1 MPSLKKPTK
10 FGRTPYFFSCYC
22 NIFLLF
28 IIVSEEECYNVVFE
42 AAFTWQQRTKDAY
55 KHRQKNNFIHNL
67 IFRTK
72 IKPTKFTTDFF
83 LYSCWN
89 IFKDSFPRELCS
101 LIKAN
106 TLQRTEYKAISNT
119 TYEDRSEVERWSW
132 LSSSVKCG
140 VFSSQNN
147 YITF

>member
-1 MPSLKKPTK
+1 MRCAIPKTHKL
-10 FGRTPYFFSCYC
+10 GRTPYFFSRYC

-72 IKPTKFTTDFF
+72 IKPTKFTTEFF
-83 LYSCWN
+83 LYLCWEH
-89 IFKDSFPRELCS
+89 F
-101 LIKAN
+101 
-106 TLQRTEYKAISNT
+106 
-119 TYEDRSEVERWSW
+119 
-132 LSSSVKCG
+132 
-140 VFSSQNN
+140 
-147 YITF
+147 

>member
-1 MPSLKKPTK
+1 MPSLKTTK
-10 FGRTPYFFSCYC
+10 LERTPCFFSCYC

-72 IKPTKFTTDFF
+72 IKATEFTTETYFF
-83 LYSCWN
+83 
-89 IFKDSFPRELCS
+89 
-101 LIKAN
+101 
-106 TLQRTEYKAISNT
+106 
-119 TYEDRSEVERWSW
+119 TYV
-132 LSSSVKCG
+132 G
-140 VFSSQNN
+140 GYF
-147 YITF
+147 